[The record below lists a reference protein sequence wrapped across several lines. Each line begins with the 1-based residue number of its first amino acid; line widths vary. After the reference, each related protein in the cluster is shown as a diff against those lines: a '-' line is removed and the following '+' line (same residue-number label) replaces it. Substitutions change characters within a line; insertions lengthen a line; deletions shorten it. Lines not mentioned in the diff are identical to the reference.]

1 MTLTPQKEDALASL
15 QVSETFV
22 SIQGEST
29 FAGRPCFF
37 IRLTGCN
44 LRCSYCDTAYAFGG
58 GQPKTIPQLVD
69 EFCASGLA
77 LVEVTGGEPL
87 IQSGTPALLEALQA
101 ARPDAVVLLETNGSC
116 DISVVPPGVIAVM
129 DIKCPAS
136 GVGRTSGVDR
146 TSGAGDAFDWQ
157 NLERLR
163 PQDEVKF
170 VISERAD
177 FDWAARMVR
186 EHQLA
191 SRCHAVL
198 FSPVLASVKPAAL
211 AEWLLAERVPA
222 RLNLQLHK
230 LAGMR

>member
-1 MTLTPQKEDALASL
+1 MTLIPQKEDALASL
-15 QVSETFV
+15 QICETFV

-44 LRCSYCDTAYAFGG
+44 LRCSYCDTTYAFTGG
-58 GQPKTIPQLVD
+58 EPKTIPQLVD
-69 EFCASGLA
+69 EFRVSGLT

-87 IQSGTPALLEALQA
+87 LQPGTPALLKALHA
-101 ARPDAVVLLETNGSC
+101 ARPGAVVLVETNGSQ
-116 DISVVPPGVIAVM
+116 DISVVPPGVVAIM

-136 GVGRTSGVDR
+136 G
-146 TSGAGDAFDWQ
+146 AAFDWQ

-177 FDWAARMVR
+177 FDWAVR
-186 EHQLA
+186 IVNEHAIA
-191 SRCHAVL
+191 SKCHAVL
-198 FSPVLASVKPAAL
+198 FSPVLGRVEPATL
-211 AEWLLAERVPA
+211 AEWLMASRVPA

-230 LAGMR
+230 LAGLR

>member
-1 MTLTPQKEDALASL
+1 MTLIPQKEDALASL
-15 QVSETFV
+15 QVCETFV

-29 FAGRPCFF
+29 FAGQPCFF

-44 LRCSYCDTAYAFGG
+44 LRCSYCDTVYAFSG

-69 EFCASGLA
+69 EFRGSGLT

-87 IQSGTPALLEALQA
+87 IQSGTPALLKALQA
-101 ARPDAVVLLETNGSC
+101 TRPDAVVLLETNGSQ
-116 DISVVPPGVIAVM
+116 DISVVSPGVIAIM

-136 GVGRTSGVDR
+136 GVGRTSG
-146 TSGAGDAFDWQ
+146 AGGAFDWQ

-177 FDWAARMVR
+177 FDWAVR
-186 EHQLA
+186 IVNAHAIA
-191 SRCHAVL
+191 SKCHAVL
-198 FSPVLASVKPAAL
+198 FSPVLGRVEPAVL
-211 AEWLLAERVPA
+211 AEWLLASGVSA

-230 LAGMR
+230 LMGLR

>member
-1 MTLTPQKEDALASL
+1 MQPCL

-29 FAGRPCFF
+29 FAGCPCFF

-58 GQPKTIPQLVD
+58 GQSQTVAQLV
-69 EFCASGLA
+69 EKFCASGVK

-87 IQSGTPALLEALQA
+87 IQAATPALLQALCA
-101 ARPDAVVLLETNGSC
+101 ALPDGVVLLETNGSQ
-116 DISVVPPGVIAVM
+116 DLAMVPAGVIAIV
-129 DIKCPAS
+129 DIKCP
-136 GVGRTSGVDR
+136 G
-146 TSGAGDAFDWQ
+146 SGASEAFERR

-170 VISERAD
+170 VISARAD
-177 FDWAARMVR
+177 FDWAVAVMNAN
-186 EHQLA
+186 QLA
-191 SRCHAVL
+191 SKCRAVL
-198 FSPVLASVKPAAL
+198 FSPVSGRVKPAML
-211 AEWLLAERVPA
+211 AQWLLASGVRA

-230 LAGMR
+230 LAGLR

>member
-1 MTLTPQKEDALASL
+1 MEPCL

-44 LRCSYCDTAYAFGG
+44 LRCSYCDTTYAFTGG
-58 GQPKTIPQLVD
+58 KPQTIPQLAD
-69 EFCASGLA
+69 EFRVSGLT

-87 IQSGTPALLEALQA
+87 LQSGTPALLKALQA
-101 ARPDAVVLLETNGSC
+101 ARPGAVVLVETNGSQ
-116 DISVVPPGVIAVM
+116 DISVVPPGVIAIM

-136 GVGRTSGVDR
+136 GVGRTSGA
-146 TSGAGDAFDWQ
+146 GAAFDWQ
-157 NLERLR
+157 NLECLR

-170 VISERAD
+170 VISDRAD
-177 FDWAARMVR
+177 FDWAIRIMN
-186 EHQLA
+186 EHTIA
-191 SRCHAVL
+191 SKCHAVL
-198 FSPVLASVKPAAL
+198 FSPALGRVKPAAL
-211 AEWLLAERVPA
+211 AEWLLASRIPA

-230 LAGMR
+230 LMGIR

>member
-1 MTLTPQKEDALASL
+1 MEPCL

-29 FAGRPCFF
+29 FAGWPCFF

-44 LRCSYCDTAYAFGG
+44 LRCSYCDTTYAFAGG
-58 GQPKTIPQLVD
+58 KPQAIVQLVD
-69 EFCASGLA
+69 EFRASGLM

-87 IQSGTPALLEALQA
+87 LQPGTPALLKALQ
-101 ARPDAVVLLETNGSC
+101 DAHPGAIVLVETNGSR
-116 DISVVPPGVIAVM
+116 DISVVPQGVVVIM

-136 GVGRTSGVDR
+136 GVGRTSG
-146 TSGAGDAFDWQ
+146 AGESFDWK

-163 PQDEVKF
+163 PQDEIKF

-177 FDWAARMVR
+177 FDWAVQTINK
-186 EHQLA
+186 HQLA
-191 SRCHAVL
+191 SKCHAVL
-198 FSPVLASVKPAAL
+198 LSPVLGRVEPAAL
-211 AEWLLAERVPA
+211 AEWLMASRIPA

-230 LAGMR
+230 LMGLR

>member
-1 MTLTPQKEDALASL
+1 MTLISQNDAPPGPL
-15 QVSETFV
+15 QVCETFV

-29 FAGRPCFF
+29 FAGCPCFF

-44 LRCSYCDTAYAFGG
+44 LRCSYCDTTHAFAGG
-58 GQPKTIPQLVD
+58 KPKTIPQLVD
-69 EFCASGLA
+69 EFRVSGLS

-87 IQSGTPALLEALQA
+87 LQPGTPALLKALQT
-101 ARPDAVVLLETNGSC
+101 ARSGVVVLLETNGSQ
-116 DISVVPPGVIAVM
+116 DISVVPPGVIAIM

-136 GVGRTSGVDR
+136 GVGR

-163 PQDEVKF
+163 LQDEVKF

-177 FDWAARMVR
+177 FDWAVR
-186 EHQLA
+186 LVNEHAIA
-191 SRCHAVL
+191 SKCHAVL
-198 FSPVLASVKPAAL
+198 FSPVSSRVESAAL
-211 AEWLLAERVPA
+211 AEWLMASHVPA

-230 LAGMR
+230 LVGLR

>member
-1 MTLTPQKEDALASL
+1 MEPCL

-44 LRCSYCDTAYAFGG
+44 LRCAYCDTTYAFSGG
-58 GQPKTIPQLVD
+58 TPRTIPQLV
-69 EFCASGLA
+69 EAFRASGVA

-87 IQSGTPALLEALQA
+87 IQDGTPDLLKALQTA
-101 ARPDAVVLLETNGSC
+101 LPDAVVLLETNGSK
-116 DISVVPPGVIAVM
+116 DISVVPPGVVAIV
-129 DIKCPAS
+129 DVKCPAS
-136 GVGRTSGVDR
+136 GV
-146 TSGAGDAFDWQ
+146 AAAIDWK

-170 VISERAD
+170 VISDRAD
-177 FDWAARMVR
+177 FDWAAQIVR
-186 EHQLA
+186 DHSLA
-191 SRCHAVL
+191 SKCHAVL
-198 FSPVLASVKPAAL
+198 FSPVLGRVTPAVL
-211 AEWLLAERVPA
+211 AEWLLVSRVNA

-230 LAGMR
+230 VMGMR

>member
-1 MTLTPQKEDALASL
+1 MEPCL
-15 QVSETFV
+15 QICETFV

-29 FAGRPCFF
+29 FAGWPCFF

-44 LRCSYCDTAYAFGG
+44 LRCSYCDTTYAFAG

-69 EFCASGLA
+69 EFRVLGLT

-87 IQSGTPALLEALQA
+87 IQPGTPALLKALQA
-101 ARPDAVVLLETNGSC
+101 ARPGAVVLVETNGSQ
-116 DISVVPPGVIAVM
+116 DISVIPPGVIAIM

-136 GVGRTSGVDR
+136 GVGRTSGA
-146 TSGAGDAFDWQ
+146 GAAFDWQ

-177 FDWAARMVR
+177 FDWAVRMVN
-186 EHQLA
+186 EYHLA
-191 SRCHAVL
+191 SKCHAVL
-198 FSPVLASVKPAAL
+198 FSPVLGRVAPAAL
-211 AEWLLAERVPA
+211 AAWLLASRVPA

-230 LAGMR
+230 LAGLR

>member
-1 MTLTPQKEDALASL
+1 MEPCL
-15 QVSETFV
+15 QVCETFV

-29 FAGRPCFF
+29 YAGRPCFF

-44 LRCSYCDTAYAFGG
+44 LRCAYCDTTYAFSGG
-58 GQPKTIPQLVD
+58 EPKTMPQLMD
-69 EFCASGLA
+69 EFRASGLA

-87 IQSGTPALLEALQA
+87 LQAGTPALLKALQV
-101 ARPDAVVLLETNGSC
+101 ARPGAVVLVETNGSQ
-116 DISVVPPGVIAVM
+116 DISVVPPGVIAIM

-136 GVGRTSGVDR
+136 GVGRTSGV
-146 TSGAGDAFDWQ
+146 GAVFDWQ

-177 FDWAARMVR
+177 FDWAIQIMN
-186 EHQLA
+186 EHHLA
-191 SRCHAVL
+191 SKCHAVL
-198 FSPVLASVKPAAL
+198 FSPVSGRVEPAAL
-211 AEWLLAERVPA
+211 AEWLLVSGVNA

-230 LAGMR
+230 LAGLR

>member
-1 MTLTPQKEDALASL
+1 MSDPL

-44 LRCSYCDTAYAFGG
+44 LRCAYCDTTYAFAG
-58 GQPKTIPQLVD
+58 GQPKSIPQLVD
-69 EFCASGLA
+69 EFRVSGLT

-87 IQSGTPALLEALQA
+87 LQSGTPALLKALQV
-101 ARPDAVVLLETNGSC
+101 ARPGAVVLVETNGSQ
-116 DISVVPPGVIAVM
+116 DISVVPPGVIAIM

-136 GVGRTSGVDR
+136 GA
-146 TSGAGDAFDWQ
+146 GAAFDWL

-170 VISERAD
+170 VISDRAD
-177 FDWAARMVR
+177 FDWAVRMVN
-186 EHQLA
+186 EHALA
-191 SRCHAVL
+191 SKCHAVL
-198 FSPVLASVKPAAL
+198 FSPVLGRVQPAAL
-211 AEWLLAERVPA
+211 AEWLLASGMSA

-230 LAGMR
+230 LAGWR

>member
-1 MTLTPQKEDALASL
+1 MEPCL

-44 LRCSYCDTAYAFGG
+44 LRCAYCDTTYAFSGG
-58 GQPKTIPQLVD
+58 TPRTIPQLV
-69 EFCASGLA
+69 EAFRASGVA

-87 IQSGTPALLEALQA
+87 IQDGTPDLLKALQTA
-101 ARPDAVVLLETNGSC
+101 LPDAVVLLETNGSK
-116 DISVVPPGVIAVM
+116 DISVVPPGVVAIV
-129 DIKCPAS
+129 DVKCPAS
-136 GVGRTSGVDR
+136 GV
-146 TSGAGDAFDWQ
+146 AAAMDWK

-170 VISERAD
+170 VISDRAD
-177 FDWAARMVR
+177 FDWAAQIVR
-186 EHQLA
+186 DHSLA
-191 SRCHAVL
+191 SKCHAVL
-198 FSPVLASVKPAAL
+198 FSPVLGRVTPAVL
-211 AEWLLAERVPA
+211 AEWLLVSRVNA

-230 LAGMR
+230 VMGMR

>member
-1 MTLTPQKEDALASL
+1 MAVIL
-15 QVSETFV
+15 QVCETFV

-44 LRCSYCDTAYAFGG
+44 LRCAYCDTTYAFAG
-58 GQPKTIPQLVD
+58 GQPKSIPQLVD
-69 EFCASGLA
+69 EFRVSGLT

-87 IQSGTPALLEALQA
+87 LQSGTPALLKALQV
-101 ARPDAVVLLETNGSC
+101 ARPGAVVLVETNGSQ
-116 DISVVPPGVIAVM
+116 DISVVPPGVIAIM

-136 GVGRTSGVDR
+136 G
-146 TSGAGDAFDWQ
+146 AGDAMDWN
-157 NLERLR
+157 NLKRLR

-177 FDWAARMVR
+177 FDWAARIVN
-186 EHQLA
+186 EYHLA
-191 SRCHAVL
+191 SKCHAVL
-198 FSPVLASVKPAAL
+198 FSPVSGRVEPAAL
-211 AEWLLAERVPA
+211 AEWLMASRMSA

-230 LAGMR
+230 LMKIR